1 MTMDTTKKILMLHGF
16 VQLDKIFR
24 QKTGGLRKSLK
35 KMGYELYFPCGPEI
49 VDKSTLV
56 HGDANTN
63 NDESKETID
72 KNNVARWF
80 NTNIDNDT
88 SELYG
93 WWVRTGSG
101 KKAILEYD
109 IPQNTFNYLH
119 DYIIENGPFDGIIG
133 FSQGAGL
140 GGYITMDINNI
151 LNLDSKQQPPLK
163 FFISFSGFR
172 LEPEKYQAPY
182 EKINNKDNH
191 VPASLHVQG
200 ELDAVVSEARV
211 MKLYNT
217 WPEDKRTLLKHPGSH
232 FIPNS
237 KPFVTQVCNW
247 IHYIEQSNS
256 TNLKNNDKK
265 AINLEI
271 KRDVRE
277 SSKNT
282 LDDDLLDMMNS
293 IGAL

>member
-1 MTMDTTKKILMLHGF
+1 MDTTKKILMLHGF
-16 VQLDKIFR
+16 VQSDKIFR

-35 KMGYELYFPCGPEI
+35 KMGYELYFPCGPEV
-49 VDKSTLV
+49 VDKSTLT
-56 HGDANTN
+56 HDADNT
-63 NDESKETID
+63 ESKEKID
-72 KNNVARWF
+72 KEDVAKRF
-80 NTNIDNDT
+80 NTNMDDDT

-93 WWVRTGSG
+93 WWVRRGSSE
-101 KKAILEYD
+101 KAILEYD
-109 IPQNTFNYLH
+109 IPQTTFDYLH

-172 LEPEKYQAPY
+172 LEPPKYQAYY

-191 VPASLHVQG
+191 VPASLHIQG

-211 MKLYNT
+211 MRLYKT

-247 IHYIEQSNS
+247 IHHIEQSNGI
-256 TNLKNNDKK
+256 NLKNEDKHGDRK
-265 AINLEI
+265 EVTPNTG
-271 KRDVRE
+271 KRARASNE
-277 SSKNT
+277 NT

-293 IGAL
+293 IGTL

>member
-16 VQLDKIFR
+16 VQSDKIFR

-72 KNNVARWF
+72 KNDVAKRF
-80 NTNIDNDT
+80 NTNIDDDT

-93 WWVRTGSG
+93 WWVRRGSG
-101 KKAILEYD
+101 EKAILEYD

-140 GGYITMDINNI
+140 GGYIVMDINNI

-172 LEPEKYQAPY
+172 LEPEKYQASY
-182 EKINNKDNH
+182 EKTNSKDSH
-191 VPASLHVQG
+191 VPASLHIQG

-211 MKLYNT
+211 MRLYNT

-256 TNLKNNDKK
+256 TNLKNDNKK
-265 AINLEI
+265 ATNLET
-271 KRDVRE
+271 KKDVRGL
-277 SSKNT
+277 SKNT